1 MAPPVLRPLSAGEI
15 LDVSFTLYR
24 RHFGALATVALV
36 CTGVPLLLR
45 LFLEASGGFLANLP
59 LALLYAIVLVVLNLV
74 ATAATVFIVSESYL
88 GRPIAAREALRRA
101 TPYIGRI
108 LVCSLL
114 MTLVVGLGFV
124 LLFIPGI
131 ILAVGLVL
139 AIPAVVLESGITAT
153 AALSRSWELTRG
165 SRWRVFGLG
174 LTLLVLLYVPVLAI
188 MGLLA
193 VMLPGSLGGALGSA
207 GAGATMVGAVV
218 GLAIGGLIQI
228 FIYPLFYCVLTV
240 TYYDLRVRKEGF
252 DLELLASQL
261 QTA

>member
-1 MAPPVLRPLSAGEI
+1 MLRPLGVGEI
-15 LDVSFTLYR
+15 LDTSFSLYR

-36 CTGVPLLLR
+36 CTGIPLVLR
-45 LFLEASGGFLANLP
+45 LFLETAGGWSNLP
-59 LALLYAIVLVVLNLV
+59 LAFLYLLSVVVLNLV

-88 GRPIAAREALRRA
+88 GRPITAREALRRA

-114 MTLVVGLGFV
+114 MALAVGLGFL

-131 ILAVGLVL
+131 ILGVGLAL
-139 AIPAVVLESGITAT
+139 AIPAVVLEPGLSPS

-165 SRWRVFGLG
+165 ARWRIFGLG
-174 LTLLVLLYVPVLAI
+174 ITLLVLLYVPVVAVTGLFAIVLPQAASGSFGPVALATI
-188 MGLLA
+188 A
-193 VMLPGSLGGALGSA
+193 
-207 GAGATMVGAVV
+207 
-218 GLAIGGLIQI
+218 GLAIGGLVQI

-252 DLELLASQL
+252 DLELLASAL
-261 QTA
+261 QTV

>member
-1 MAPPVLRPLSAGEI
+1 MLRPLGVGEI
-15 LDVSFTLYR
+15 LDTSFSLYR

-36 CTGVPLLLR
+36 CTGIPLVLR
-45 LFLEASGGFLANLP
+45 LFLETGGGIWSNLP
-59 LALLYAIVLVVLNLV
+59 LAFLYLLCVVVLNLV

-88 GRPIAAREALRRA
+88 GRPITAREALRRA

-114 MTLVVGLGFV
+114 MALAVGLGFL

-131 ILAVGLVL
+131 ILGVGLAL
-139 AIPAVVLESGITAT
+139 AIPAVVLEPGLSPT

-165 SRWRVFGLG
+165 ARWRIFGLG
-174 LTLLVLLYVPVLAI
+174 ITLLVLLYVPVVAVTGLFAIFLPQAASGSFGPVALATI
-188 MGLLA
+188 A
-193 VMLPGSLGGALGSA
+193 
-207 GAGATMVGAVV
+207 
-218 GLAIGGLIQI
+218 GLAIGGLVQI

-252 DLELLASQL
+252 DLELLASTL
-261 QTA
+261 QTL